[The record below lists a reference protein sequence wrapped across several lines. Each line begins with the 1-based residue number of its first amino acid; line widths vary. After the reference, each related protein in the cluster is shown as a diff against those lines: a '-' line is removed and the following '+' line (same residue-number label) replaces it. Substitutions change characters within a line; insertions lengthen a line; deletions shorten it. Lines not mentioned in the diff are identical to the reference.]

1 MPEITR
7 ELLRKKS
14 EHNESVLST
23 LEEVC
28 TQIHYWM
35 NLNFNFNKDIIAL
48 TPHRED
54 QYVGCLLPPF
64 ENIVFTRQ
72 PYWENGRAQ

>member
-23 LEEVC
+23 LEEVLRNNN
-28 TQIHYWM
+28 M
-35 NLNFNFNKDIIAL
+35 KDISKS
-48 TPHRED
+48 
-54 QYVGCLLPPF
+54 
-64 ENIVFTRQ
+64 
-72 PYWENGRAQ
+72 

>member
-14 EHNESVLST
+14 EHNEGVLST

-28 TQIHYWM
+28 KH
-35 NLNFNFNKDIIAL
+35 II
-48 TPHRED
+48 
-54 QYVGCLLPPF
+54 Q
-64 ENIVFTRQ
+64 NIL
-72 PYWENGRAQ
+72 

>member
-23 LEEVC
+23 LEEVS
-28 TQIHYWM
+28 
-35 NLNFNFNKDIIAL
+35 K
-48 TPHRED
+48 
-54 QYVGCLLPPF
+54 
-64 ENIVFTRQ
+64 
-72 PYWENGRAQ
+72 RAYK

>member
-23 LEEVC
+23 LEEVG
-28 TQIHYWM
+28 
-35 NLNFNFNKDIIAL
+35 K
-48 TPHRED
+48 
-54 QYVGCLLPPF
+54 
-64 ENIVFTRQ
+64 
-72 PYWENGRAQ
+72 RAYK

>member
-7 ELLRKKS
+7 DLLRKKS

-28 TQIHYWM
+28 ILININQIY
-35 NLNFNFNKDIIAL
+35 FNFNKDIIAL

-54 QYVGCLLPPF
+54 Q
-64 ENIVFTRQ
+64 
-72 PYWENGRAQ
+72 

>member
-14 EHNESVLST
+14 EHNEGVLST

-28 TQIHYWM
+28 IYEKQNQFLN
-35 NLNFNFNKDIIAL
+35 NLNFYF
-48 TPHRED
+48 
-54 QYVGCLLPPF
+54 
-64 ENIVFTRQ
+64 
-72 PYWENGRAQ
+72 

>member
-23 LEEVC
+23 LEEVR
-28 TQIHYWM
+28 
-35 NLNFNFNKDIIAL
+35 K
-48 TPHRED
+48 
-54 QYVGCLLPPF
+54 
-64 ENIVFTRQ
+64 
-72 PYWENGRAQ
+72 RAYK